1 MDPSPPPIYAASVQ
15 VFIPYLTR
23 VQRIVA
29 RAGDAVQH
37 ARIADSFSAEQH
49 FATAAMF
56 ALRIA
61 CPLAGRDVPR
71 LEGSL
76 AQRLARAID
85 HLEALHAAD
94 FNGAEARRIRHVA
107 GFADLD
113 QPGTEF
119 LHLFGMPNFFF
130 HLTMGYAGL
139 RVAGMA
145 LGKADFDGL
154 HSYPPGFS
162 F

>member
-15 VFIPYLTR
+15 VFVPYLVR
-23 VQRIVA
+23 VQRIVG

-37 ARIADSFSAEQH
+37 ARIADSFSADQH

-71 LEGSL
+71 LGGSL
-76 AQRLARAID
+76 AQRLVRAID
-85 HLEALHAAD
+85 HLNGLPMAD
-94 FNGAEARRIRHVA
+94 FNGAEVRRIRHVA

-113 QPGTEF
+113 QPGIEF
-119 LHLFGMPNFFF
+119 LYQFGIPNFFF

-139 RVAGMA
+139 RAAGMT

-154 HSYPPGFS
+154 HHYPPGFS